1 MGIKAT
7 LDAQASGTRLTALLD
22 AQHYTH
28 DLAFVPQNTPTNN
41 TAEAASGYA
50 SGELGANRDFEVER
64 GNPLVRSGDGSDGDA
79 AARALGIAVTVFDHV
94 QNANLAEQRSSHAM
108 NGALWPVLDSSF
120 LRQLSAQVPL
130 AFLRE
135 HLVEHVRARGPL
147 APMRVG
153 NQPYGLLP
161 VTSLNRW
168 RLAGET
174 PEDAAL
180 VNCLRKLRKLWNS
193 YGRSAPRVDLGT
205 DMPALLRQEANSCSY
220 LMTRPANDASPVGD
234 PLKLRRSPTPLDDPA
249 LHAPPSPNYL
259 RLVRQSNVETIRNER
274 FPNWDAK
281 NAPKPHSLLYLLLR
295 QAALKLFDTQAPERA
310 AFQQSLATLENR
322 TVAALQFLMAETL
335 DLSTYRLDAWITSL
349 ATKRLKALRRNAPLG
364 LRLGGYGWL
373 ENVRPAPPLRQ
384 VQPPAG
390 VTAGPLYVSDSNKG
404 FVQAPS
410 LAHAATAAVL
420 RSGYLTHKEEAQGD
434 PLAIDLSSER
444 VHRAKWVLD
453 GVRQGQPLGAL
464 LGYRFERGLHDKGLD
479 RFISRFRALAGLKQQ
494 DELSKAYAE
503 PWTGRNAGRGGQ

>member
-1 MGIKAT
+1 MSIWLST
-7 LDAQASGTRLTALLD
+7 C
-22 AQHYTH
+22 
-28 DLAFVPQNTPTNN
+28 
-41 TAEAASGYA
+41 
-50 SGELGANRDFEVER
+50 ER
-64 GNPLVRSGDGSDGDA
+64 A
-79 AARALGIAVTVFDHV
+79 DHWRRCV
-94 QNANLAEQRSSHAM
+94 S
-108 NGALWPVLDSSF
+108 
-120 LRQLSAQVPL
+120 
-130 AFLRE
+130 
-135 HLVEHVRARGPL
+135 
-147 APMRVG
+147 G

-220 LMTRPANDASPVGD
+220 FMTRPANDASPVGD

-249 LHAPPSPNYL
+249 LHVPPSPNYL
-259 RLVRQSNVETIRNER
+259 RLVRQSNVEIIRNER

-295 QAALKLFDTQAPERA
+295 QAALKLFDTQAPERT

-349 ATKRLKALRRNAPLG
+349 ATKRLKTLRRNAPLG

-384 VQPPAG
+384 VQPPPG

-464 LGYRFERGLHDKGLD
+464 LGYRFERG
-479 RFISRFRALAGLKQQ
+479 SA
-494 DELSKAYAE
+494 
-503 PWTGRNAGRGGQ
+503 